1 MAMQIKHS
9 KYAVN
14 SDILNMTAENI
25 GEAVYK
31 FTELIKESYGDKIVE
46 IYLYGSVAR
55 GDYKDD
61 SDIDIFVVMN
71 AERSEINRIHM
82 AICKIISDIGLDY
95 NIILSCMI
103 GTKQDF
109 DDDKEYLYVNVK
121 KDGVKIV

>member
-1 MAMQIKHS
+1 MQIKQS
-9 KYAVN
+9 KYVSN
-14 SDILNMTAENI
+14 SNILNMTAENI

-31 FTELIKESYGDKIVE
+31 FTDKIKKLYGNKIAE

-61 SDIDIFVVMN
+61 SDIDIFAAMN
-71 AERSEINRIHM
+71 TDKSEINRIHTD
-82 AICKIISDIGLDY
+82 ICRIMSDIDLEHDV
-95 NIILSCMI
+95 ILSCMI

-109 DDDKEYLYVNVK
+109 DDDREYLYVNVK